1 MLNIFLQDGAEEA
14 LEGLEPEVT
23 EKTISIME
31 LLMSGGIGGQLIIG
45 ILFILLFVAV
55 YIYFERLFTIK
66 TASKMDRNFMNQIKD

>member
-1 MLNIFLQDGAEEA
+1 MLMLNIFLQDGAEEA

-45 ILFILLFVAV
+45 ILFILLFVT
-55 YIYFERLFTIK
+55 L
-66 TASKMDRNFMNQIKD
+66 